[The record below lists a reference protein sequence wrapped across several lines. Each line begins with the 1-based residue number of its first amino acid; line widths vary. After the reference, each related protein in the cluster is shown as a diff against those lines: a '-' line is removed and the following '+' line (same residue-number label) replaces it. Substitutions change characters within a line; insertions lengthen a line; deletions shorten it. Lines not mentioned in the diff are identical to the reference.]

1 MAKYDDMSFGRAFG
15 AERREKGKG
24 KTFTW
29 KGKSY
34 STNYKEETSG
44 GSSRSGED
52 STVTRA
58 RRAIERAEAE
68 KAPSVRPR
76 ARPTEKPKVRPR
88 ARPAATAPTS
98 KNASSPEVTTT
109 PLEPAAQG
117 RARRGSRT
125 DRPPE
130 GPRTTGPNDNSPRR
144 GGYSFNQWRE
154 MSRKEREEAGL
165 PTSIAG
171 AQIYFRRSKT
181 TRGMAKG
188 GMVKKTGY
196 AKGGVVK
203 ANCGASMKPT
213 QKKKY

>member
-1 MAKYDDMSFGRAFG
+1 MAKYDDMSFGRAF
-15 AERREKGKG
+15 AAARREKGKG

-34 STNYKEETSG
+34 STNRADDTPSSG
-44 GSSRSGED
+44 SRGSSED

-68 KAPSVRPR
+68 RAPAVRPR
-76 ARPTEKPKVRPR
+76 ARPTEEPKVRPR
-88 ARPAATAPTS
+88 ARPTDKAPTS
-98 KNASSPEVTTT
+98 TDASSPRVTTT
-109 PLEPAAQG
+109 ALEPAAQG
-117 RARRGSRT
+117 RART
-125 DRPPE
+125 
-130 GPRTTGPNDNSPRR
+130 PRNLENVTIEDWARMSPAERR
-144 GGYSFNQWRE
+144 E
-154 MSRKEREEAGL
+154 LGL
-165 PTSIAG
+165 PNNRGAARRMLEGQSNSTSG
-171 AQIYFRRSKT
+171 RRSRPGGSAA
-181 TRGMAKG
+181 RGMAKG